1 LNKLLIISSEFP
13 PGPGGIGTHTF
24 NIANELSNRGNDI
37 TVCTVSD
44 YANENEKKVFDMN
57 CGFIVKRFKRHN
69 NIFITWYM
77 RIKLIYG
84 VINNSQIN
92 HVICSGRFPIWII
105 GCLKLWGVKRIIGI
119 LHGSEVGYGIKRK
132 WLYFCLARSDLII
145 AVSNFSS
152 SLLPKILRRK
162 TMVIHNGINLEHWN
176 VLPPKANLGAFPILL
191 TVGSLSIRKGQHNV
205 INALPKIRKIFPRV
219 HYHCVGP
226 DSNKGTLIEQIQK
239 LGLEDIITI
248 NGILSHANLEKMYAK
263 SHVIML
269 LVEEGPDGDVEG
281 YGISVLEGNL
291 FGKPA
296 IGSMQTGVAESI
308 IPKVN
313 GLLVNPKNPNEIIR
327 ALNKI
332 LSDYNKFSERCQK
345 SVKRKTWS
353 NQIRKYEKFIF

>member
-24 NIANELSNRGNDI
+24 NIANELSNRGIDI
-37 TVCTVSD
+37 TVCTISD
-44 YANENEKKVFDMN
+44 YATENEKNIFDIN
-57 CGFIVKRFKRHN
+57 CGFIVKRFNRHN

-77 RIKLIYG
+77 RMKLIYRI
-84 VINNSQIN
+84 INNRKMS

-105 GCLKLWGVKRIIGI
+105 GCLKLWGVERIIGV

-132 WLYFCLARSDLII
+132 WLYFCLSRSDLII
-145 AVSNFSS
+145 SVSKFSR

-162 TMVIHNGINLEHWN
+162 TIIIHNGINLQYWN
-176 VLPPKANLGAFPILL
+176 TLLPHENLDAFPILL
-191 TVGSLSIRKGQHNV
+191 TVGSISFRKGQHNV
-205 INALPKIRKIFPRV
+205 INALPEIKKKFPRV
-219 HYHCVGP
+219 HYYCVGP
-226 DSNKGTLIEQIQK
+226 DSNKGILIEKIQR
-239 LGLEDIITI
+239 LGLEYIISI
-248 NGILSHANLEKMYAK
+248 HGILSHANLEKIYAK

-269 LVEEGPDGDVEG
+269 LAEEGPDGDVEG

-296 IGSMQTGVAESI
+296 IGSIQTGVAESI
-308 IPKVN
+308 IPGVN
-313 GLLVNPKNPNEIIR
+313 GLLVNPKNPTEIIE

-332 LSDYNKFSERCQK
+332 FSDYNNFSERSRK
-345 SVKRKTWS
+345 SVKRKAWS